1 MIPHR
6 TGSCPSGDVALFYRH
21 FGGAGKTP
29 LLIVHGLSFFSWDW
43 IGVGAALATDRE
55 VVAMDMRGFGDS
67 SWSPS
72 KDYSVPAMAGD
83 LLAVA
88 DHLGWKRFAILAHS
102 MGGRFGVWCAAE
114 HPDRIAGLV
123 LGDYTP
129 DNAPAGS
136 QRTAKTVAETP
147 DVFASIEDA
156 MQYYGA
162 PAARRAR
169 FEAYLQKVEGGYR
182 VKRDTF
188 FRDQFRR
195 TLATGERPKPDVDLW
210 DAIAR
215 IRCPLKVIRGARSDL
230 FGPESMAKYL
240 ERNPRA
246 AIVEIDAAHNIAS
259 DNPDAVIREARA
271 LLDTL

>member
-1 MIPHR
+1 MIPHK
-6 TGSCPSGDVALFYRH
+6 TGSCRSGDLTLFYRH
-21 FGGAGKTP
+21 FGATGKTP

-43 IGVGAALATDRE
+43 IGVASALATDRE

-67 SWSPS
+67 AWSPS
-72 KDYSVPAMAGD
+72 KDYSVPAMASD
-83 LLAVA
+83 LPAIA

-102 MGGRFGVWCAAE
+102 MGGRLGVWCAAE
-114 HPDRIAGLV
+114 HADRVAGLV

-136 QRTAKTVAETP
+136 QRTAKTMAGTP
-147 DVFASIEDA
+147 DVFATIEDA

-162 PAARRAR
+162 PPARRAR
-169 FEAYLQKVEGGYR
+169 FEAYLQAVDGGFR
-182 VKRDTF
+182 VKRDPF

-195 TLATGERPKPDVDLW
+195 TLETGERPKLGVDLW

-230 FGPESMAKYL
+230 FGPESKAKYL
-240 ERNPRA
+240 ERNARA
-246 AIVEIDAAHNIAS
+246 EMVEIDAAHNIAG
-259 DNPDAVIREARA
+259 DNPDAVIRETRTFLDA
-271 LLDTL
+271 L